1 MCGENCEKGGQG
13 GAQDWTLHGEEWAL
27 FLSIREL
34 RKGLGRGKG
43 KVRMW
48 FLKDHCLLLSSAKT
62 VAEIHTGV
70 EVALEEGGW

>member
-1 MCGENCEKGGQG
+1 M
-13 GAQDWTLHGEEWAL
+13 QDWALHGEEWAS

-34 RKGLGRGKG
+34 WKGLGRGRG
-43 KVRMW
+43 EVRMW

-62 VAEIHTGV
+62 VSEIHTGD